1 MSIGFAYGFC
11 SLCGL
16 AYGPL
21 HNIIPF
27 LLLGIGIDD
36 MFVTMQCFNN
46 LSPAD
51 SQRSLKERFGLTM
64 SRAGCAITVTSL
76 TDFLAF
82 AIGGTTVLPALQS
95 FCLFCAVGL
104 IVVYILQ
111 VKHRLL
117 IS

>member
-1 MSIGFAYGFC
+1 
-11 SLCGL
+11 
-16 AYGPL
+16 
-21 HNIIPF
+21 
-27 LLLGIGIDD
+27 

-46 LSPAD
+46 LSPTD
-51 SQRSLKERFGLTM
+51 CQRSLKERFGLTM

-104 IVVYILQ
+104 IIVYLLQ
-111 VKHRLL
+111 VKQ
-117 IS
+117 ISQHQMFTRI